1 MAIRLCLAAA
11 VLGLLAPR
19 GAAADNDR
27 KISPEYQ
34 ALKYPLPPSPGTWA
48 VLDFDGARRQVEP
61 YLSSLGFGEAGT
73 GVVVSPEFAVSV
85 EAITF
90 TVCGHDGHGGG
101 REKNFVALVD
111 AATGRTLEKTFAPG
125 SDPMQERSWDVSRLQ
140 GRKVRIEVH
149 DGIAE
154 GAYAWL
160 GVGRIDAS
168 PALNVDFRK
177 GLPDDWKVT
186 TPGEEPRTELVRGG
200 IPFLRRA
207 GAYTMIPREGAIEI
221 PCGFAAERLFL
232 LGCTVAGGKP
242 LETYGHVEIVYRDG
256 PPERY
261 PLMLGFTLDG
271 DGKLPSPSK
280 AIHLHRSG
288 DRFQYYLV
296 LGCRSGV
303 IDKVRLQ
310 RNPQND
316 LLPRITA
323 ITCQTQAAADN
334 LVPVTDCRPGA
345 EEAAWIRSHAISPD
359 SPNRN
364 DVMAEIRRAHK
375 MH

>member
-11 VLGLLAPR
+11 VLSLFAPW
-19 GAAADNDR
+19 GAAADNER
-27 KISPEYQ
+27 GTSPQYQ
-34 ALKYPLPPSPGTWA
+34 ALKYPLPPLPGTWA
-48 VLDFDGARRQVEP
+48 ILDFDGARRQVEP

-85 EAITF
+85 DAITF
-90 TVCGHDGHGGG
+90 TICGHDGQGGG
-101 REKNFVALVD
+101 REKNLAALVD
-111 AATGRTLEKTFAPG
+111 AATGRTLEKTLAPG
-125 SDPMQERSWDVSRLQ
+125 SDPMQQRSWDVGRLQ
-140 GRKVRIEVH
+140 GHKVRIEVH

-160 GVGRIDAS
+160 GVGKIDAG

-186 TPGEEPRTELVRGG
+186 TPREQPRTELVQGG

-207 GAYTMIPREGAIEI
+207 GAYTMIPHQGPIEI
-221 PCGFAAERLFL
+221 ACGFAAERLFL

-261 PLMLGFTLDG
+261 PLMLGFTLD
-271 DGKLPSPSK
+271 DDNKLPSPSK

-296 LGCRSGV
+296 LGCRPGV
-303 IDKVRLQ
+303 IDKIRLQ
-310 RNPQND
+310 RSSQND
-316 LLPRITA
+316 LVPRITA
-323 ITCQTQAAADN
+323 ITCQTQAASDHLAA
-334 LVPVTDCRPGA
+334 LPDCRPRA
-345 EEAAWIRSHAISPD
+345 EEAAWIQSHTISQD
-359 SPNRN
+359 SPNLEQIK
-364 DVMAEIRRAHK
+364 AEIRRAHK
-375 MH
+375 MD